1 MGDGVVLDE
10 GVVGAFQV
18 PHGLLRQ
25 SLRVDA
31 RAHACLPRGRGVV
44 VGQRG
49 LRVQRA
55 LVVLWLFLEDR
66 GEKGLEL
73 GLLISRGL
81 KGCFIIIVDTTRCV
95 IDALGTVAVV

>member
-1 MGDGVVLDE
+1 MDDGVVLYE
-10 GVVGAFQV
+10 GVVRAFQV

-31 RAHACLPRGRGVV
+31 RANGRLSRGRGVV

-55 LVVLWLFLEDR
+55 LVVLWLFLENG

-73 GLLISRGL
+73 GLISLGL
-81 KGCFIIIVDTTRCV
+81 KGCFIIVATRFV